1 MKQLYTFGSQKT
13 TCKNCRKAEAL
24 IEEIIQGREQDFDY
38 RKLHLDSKEA
48 EELGVLC
55 TPTILLDGNI
65 IALGE
70 IPSKE
75 SLKHV
80 LLS

>member
-1 MKQLYTFGSQKT
+1 MKKLFTFGSQKT
-13 TCKNCRKAEAL
+13 TCKNCRRAEAL
-24 IEEIIQGREQDFDY
+24 IEEIIRGRENEFDY
-38 RKLHLDSKEA
+38 RKLHLDSQEA

-55 TPTILLDGNI
+55 TPTIVLNGEI

-75 SLKHV
+75 SLKNV